1 MAPGEAEAL
10 QDSGHVST
18 NQSVHNFVLCI
29 FLFKNTDKNTDDL
42 LTLNW
47 PAAL

>member
-10 QDSGHVST
+10 QDSAHVST

-29 FLFKNTDKNTDDL
+29 FLFKNTDDL